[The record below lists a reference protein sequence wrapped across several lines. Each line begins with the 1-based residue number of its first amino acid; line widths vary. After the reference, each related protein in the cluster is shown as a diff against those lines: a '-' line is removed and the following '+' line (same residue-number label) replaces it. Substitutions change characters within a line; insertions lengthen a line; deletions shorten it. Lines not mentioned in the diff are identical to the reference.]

1 MRTNSIKKIHCEKSN
16 VNDNIGKLLRKHD
29 FGNGPIWIIKLNVN
43 GMLYLVPENML
54 TTATK
59 EDRKTQPKNEVY
71 WYNEYEGRQTSINRM
86 RDVEDPEPVS

>member
-1 MRTNSIKKIHCEKSN
+1 
-16 VNDNIGKLLRKHD
+16 
-29 FGNGPIWIIKLNVN
+29 
-43 GMLYLVPENML
+43 ML

-59 EDRKTQPKNEVY
+59 EDRKKQPKNEVY

>member
-1 MRTNSIKKIHCEKSN
+1 MRTNSIKKINCEKSN

-59 EDRKTQPKNEVY
+59 EDRKNQPKNKVY
-71 WYNEYEGRQTSINRM
+71 WNNEYEGRQTSINRM
-86 RDVEDPEPVS
+86 RDVEGPEPVS

>member
-1 MRTNSIKKIHCEKSN
+1 MRTNSIKKIHCEKSI
-16 VNDNIGKLLRKHD
+16 VNDNIGKLLRKYD

-59 EDRKTQPKNEVY
+59 EDRKKQPKNEVY
-71 WYNEYEGRQTSINRM
+71 WYNEYEGRQTSVNRM
-86 RDVEDPEPVS
+86 RYVEYPEPVS

>member
-1 MRTNSIKKIHCEKSN
+1 MRTNSIKKIHCEKSI
-16 VNDNIGKLLRKHD
+16 VNDNIGKLLRKYD

-59 EDRKTQPKNEVY
+59 EDRKKTTKK
-71 WYNEYEGRQTSINRM
+71 RSIL
-86 RDVEDPEPVS
+86 V